1 MGFFLLN
8 LALMK
13 LTKFVFA
20 VLAVALFTLGG
31 TTGCK
36 AKYGCEANE
45 QVKPRTNKKGELIGR
60 KRSDHS
66 ELFDKKRRKRMG
78 R

>member
-1 MGFFLLN
+1 MKYSKLVVAVVA
-8 LALMK
+8 LALM
-13 LTKFVFA
+13 
-20 VLAVALFTLGG
+20 TLGG
-31 TTGCK
+31 TTACK

-60 KRSDHS
+60 KRSDHG
-66 ELFDKKRRKRMG
+66 ELFDKKRRKKMR

>member
-1 MGFFLLN
+1 MKRITFFLSV
-8 LALMK
+8 LALGMFI
-13 LTKFVFA
+13 LS
-20 VLAVALFTLGG
+20 G
-31 TTGCK
+31 TTACK

-60 KRSDHS
+60 KRNDHS
-66 ELFDKKRRKRMG
+66 QLFDKKRRKRMG

>member
-1 MGFFLLN
+1 MLFKHIYG
-8 LALMK
+8 
-13 LTKFVFA
+13 VFSFKQEDYETIQ
-20 VLAVALFTLGG
+20 VRIYCC
-31 TTGCK
+31 CK

-60 KRSDHS
+60 KRSDHG
-66 ELFDKKRRKRMG
+66 ELFDKKRRKKMG

>member
-1 MGFFLLN
+1 
-8 LALMK
+8 MK
-13 LTKFVFA
+13 QFKFVFTVVA
-20 VLAVALFTLGG
+20 LALFTLGG
-31 TTGCK
+31 TTACK

-60 KRSDHS
+60 KRSDHG
-66 ELFDKKRRKRMG
+66 ELFDKKRRKKMG